1 MKRLTTL
8 ALALLATLVLGT
20 TFAQQRGGQL
30 VFGRYAD
37 SLFLDP
43 VLNDANL
50 DIWVLTNLYD
60 PLLQPTADGK
70 DVAPDL
76 ATAWSFSSDGLT
88 LTLTL
93 RDGIKF
99 ADGSPITAQDA
110 KWSLDRA
117 RNPDNGIWNFTLA
130 AIDSIDA
137 SGNKVIIHLKH
148 PDPTIVPALSMFNAA
163 IMPEKLF
170 EAAKG
175 STDAEKA
182 KAFAEHPIGSG
193 PFVLSEWKRGSYMVI
208 TRNPYYWEKGTDGKA
223 LPYLD
228 SIRFEIVPDDATR
241 ILKLQSRELDAAE
254 FIPLSRVGEL
264 QKDPNIN
271 MELFPST
278 QVNSVLMNNR
288 PTLPNGT
295 PNPLSSLEVRQA
307 LNYATNKQALIQV
320 VNFGIGTP
328 MQSFMSTTTPYYV
341 ATRSYAYDLE
351 KAKSLLAQAGF
362 PNGFTVSALATA
374 GSQNDLA
381 LLTALQSMWGEV
393 GIKLKIEQLD
403 AATKTERYRNND
415 FQMRTAG
422 WTNDINDPSE
432 ITSYFAVYE
441 NIQSLHTGFKSAE
454 IDKLFAESQQEL
466 DKTKRAEEYKQIQ
479 KIFMD
484 AAPIVFLYETP
495 YPVAIRK
502 TVTGLNQI
510 PLGNYIFKTAY
521 KTTN

>member
-1 MKRLTTL
+1 
-8 ALALLATLVLGT
+8 
-20 TFAQQRGGQL
+20 
-30 VFGRYAD
+30 
-37 SLFLDP
+37 
-43 VLNDANL
+43 
-50 DIWVLTNLYD
+50 
-60 PLLQPTADGK
+60 
-70 DVAPDL
+70 
-76 ATAWSFSSDGLT
+76 
-88 LTLTL
+88 
-93 RDGIKF
+93 
-99 ADGSPITAQDA
+99 
-110 KWSLDRA
+110 
-117 RNPDNGIWNFTLA
+117 
-130 AIDSIDA
+130 
-137 SGNKVIIHLKH
+137 
-148 PDPTIVPALSMFNAA
+148 
-163 IMPEKLF
+163 
-170 EAAKG
+170 
-175 STDAEKA
+175 
-182 KAFAEHPIGSG
+182 
-193 PFVLSEWKRGSYMVI
+193 MVI

>member
-1 MKRLTTL
+1 MKRFTTL

-20 TFAQQRGGQL
+20 SFAQQRGGQL

-76 ATAWSFSSDGLT
+76 ATDWSFSSDGMT
-88 LTLTL
+88 LTLTM

-130 AIDSIDA
+130 AIDSIGT
-137 SGNKVIIHLKH
+137 SGNQVIIHLKH

-193 PFVLSEWKRGSYMVI
+193 AFVLSDWKRGSYMVLKA
-208 TRNPYYWEKGTDGKA
+208 NPYYWEKGADGKA

-264 QKDPNIN
+264 QNDPSID
-271 MELFPST
+271 MKLFPST

-288 PTLPNGT
+288 PTLPDGT
-295 PNPLSSLEVRQA
+295 KNPLSSLQVRQA
-307 LNYATNKQALIQV
+307 INYATNKKALIQV
-320 VNFGIGTP
+320 VNFGIGSP

-341 ATRSYAYDLE
+341 ATRGYAYDLE
-351 KAKSLLAQAGF
+351 KAKALLAQAGY

-381 LLTALQSMWGEV
+381 LLTALQSMWGDA

-432 ITSYFAVYE
+432 ITSYFAVYA
-441 NIQSLHTGFKSAE
+441 NIQSLHTGYQNDR
-454 IDKLFAESQQEL
+454 IDQLFAASQQEL
-466 DKTKRAEEYKQIQ
+466 DTAKRAAEYKEIQQIY
-479 KIFMD
+479 MD

-502 TVTGLNQI
+502 NTQGLNQI

-521 KTTN
+521 KTN

>member
-1 MKRLTTL
+1 MKRFTTL
-8 ALALLATLVLGT
+8 SLALLATLILGT
-20 TFAQQRGGQL
+20 AFAQQRGGTL

-70 DVAPDL
+70 DVKADL
-76 ATAWSFSSDGLT
+76 ATSWSFSDGGTT
-88 LTLTL
+88 LTLTM
-93 RDGIKF
+93 RPGIKF
-99 ADGSPITAQDA
+99 ADGSPITPQDA

-117 RNPDNGIWNFTLA
+117 RDPNNGIWNFTLS
-130 AIDSIDA
+130 AIDSITT
-137 SGNKVIIHLKH
+137 SGDQVILHLKH
-148 PDPTIVPALSMFNAA
+148 PDPTILPALAMFNAS

-170 EAAKG
+170 EAEAG
-175 STDAEKA
+175 ATDAAKA
-182 KAFAEHPIGSG
+182 KAFAQHPIGSG
-193 PFVLSEWKRGSYMVI
+193 PFVLKTWKRGSYMLLD
-208 TRNPYYWEKGTDGKA
+208 RNPYYWEKGADGKA

-228 SIRFEIVPDDATR
+228 HVRFDIVPDDATR

-271 MELFPST
+271 MTLFPST

-307 LNYATNKQALIQV
+307 INYATNKKALIQV
-320 VNFGIGTP
+320 VNHGIGSP
-328 MQSFMSTTTPYYV
+328 MQSYMSTTTPYYV
-341 ATRSYAYDLE
+341 ATRGYAYDLE

-381 LLTALQSMWGEV
+381 LLTALQSMWGEA

-432 ITSYFAVYE
+432 ITSYFAVYK
-441 NIQSLHTGFKSAE
+441 NVQSLHTGFKSAD
-454 IDKLFAESQQEL
+454 IDKLFTESQQEL
-466 DKTKRAEEYKQIQ
+466 DKTKRAQEYKQIQ
-479 KIFMD
+479 KIYMD
-484 AAPIVFLYETP
+484 AAPIVFLYQTP
-495 YPVAIRK
+495 YPVAMLNK
-502 TVTGLNQI
+502 VKGLTQI

-521 KTTN
+521 LTQ